1 MPLIARCA
9 SEIWRW
15 GDQPG
20 IISVPP
26 CLVALLELAEQR
38 GKRGLS
44 CANGVGLFGTK
55 AQRQCEHTALGDV
68 RLRRLHQVAI
78 SSLRINSGEGVRG
91 IELLQAITRCT
102 GKAVTHLDER
112 R

>member
-1 MPLIARCA
+1 MPLIARYA

-15 GDQPG
+15 SGQYG

-26 CLVALLELAEQR
+26 CLVALLKLAEQR

-44 CANGVGLFGTK
+44 CANGVGLFATR
-55 AQRQCEHTALGDV
+55 AQRQCEHASLGDV

-78 SSLRINSGEGVRG
+78 SGLRINSGECVRG
-91 IELLQAITRCT
+91 IELFQAITRCT